1 LIGTASILFRH
12 RYQSAVAEDGVDA
25 LLDASRKK
33 PNLCNRVEEATE
45 AAVTAFALEL
55 HMLKLL
61 RNTDTSFRFIFAED
75 SEVSPTVESMRSGG
89 PEYADYYSID

>member
-1 LIGTASILFRH
+1 
-12 RYQSAVAEDGVDA
+12 
-25 LLDASRKK
+25 
-33 PNLCNRVEEATE
+33 
-45 AAVTAFALEL
+45 
-55 HMLKLL
+55 MLKLL